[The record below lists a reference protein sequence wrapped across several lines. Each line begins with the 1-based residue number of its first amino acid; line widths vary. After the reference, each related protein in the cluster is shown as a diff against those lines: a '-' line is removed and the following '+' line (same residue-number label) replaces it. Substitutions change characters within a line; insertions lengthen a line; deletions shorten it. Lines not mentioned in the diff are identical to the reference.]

1 MSLNNDFLIFLF
13 LKVHTLYV
21 VADSRK
27 IDSEENCPS
36 LTLNLTQTITLNG
49 GQFSF
54 GDIGRTPLLQHNKY
68 CGFLDFSRCTQATL
82 HSYEQPE
89 EMMTRSSKLKIHR
102 ENSRR
107 ISSYLVIYS
116 TYILFSSSVLFAFF
130 VFFFRFF
137 FFFFF

>member
-49 GQFSF
+49 EQFSF
-54 GDIGRTPLLQHNKY
+54 GDIGRTPLL
-68 CGFLDFSRCTQATL
+68 
-82 HSYEQPE
+82 
-89 EMMTRSSKLKIHR
+89 
-102 ENSRR
+102 
-107 ISSYLVIYS
+107 
-116 TYILFSSSVLFAFF
+116 
-130 VFFFRFF
+130 
-137 FFFFF
+137 